1 MHFIGKV
8 QDDLTGV
15 SKRSPVIRP
24 HKSPRTWIMVVDQHI
39 ARIFEKTGKGLEPIG
54 EAIPDL
60 MPKPEITNHS
70 VGRTANS
77 GDSSI
82 RSKLEPHMNQ
92 SQEKNLAFIHQIS
105 DWLDKAVWQDAFDR
119 IVIIAAPRTLGYL
132 RNVLKREVHARIVA
146 EINKDLTKF
155 DVAALQDELKKI
167 IWF

>member
-1 MHFIGKV
+1 MHFTGKV
-8 QDDLTGV
+8 QDNIAGA
-15 SKRSPVIRP
+15 SKRSPVMRP
-24 HKSPRTWIMVVDQHI
+24 HKSPRTWIMVVDHHI
-39 ARIFEKTGKGLEPIG
+39 TRIFAKNGNSLEAIG

-60 MPKPEITNHS
+60 MPKPEINNNS
-70 VGRTANS
+70 VGRTS
-77 GDSSI
+77 SPGDSSI

-92 SQEKNLAFIHQIS
+92 SQQENLAFIHQIS

-119 IVIIAAPRTLGYL
+119 IVIIAAPKTLGNL

-155 DVAALQDELKKI
+155 DVPALQDELKKI